1 MEDYRKIKDAL
12 LSFAKS
18 WPDSEAVCAQLLKA
32 ESMDAVM
39 SVVQGTFF
47 WCAKLEGFAPL
58 LLKYRDTFEQY
69 HIWLNHDID
78 LRSGSGWLL
87 VSEGSISVTSRGASI
102 LFVVCTGSAFLD
114 AESQAYSTLLI
125 ESLMGS
131 VVVCRSYGV
140 STLRVSGDFH
150 SKITAT
156 SFDASHLVA
165 SNSDWGWL
173 TVTSYGSSVL
183 RVGAFGK
190 SQVKAEASGNSTLRI
205 TNHDEGSVR
214 VRGLSD
220 SIVHLRGRF
229 VLRTLHDSSIARH
242 YEDHCV
248 VYGPAVRL
256 MSAKDTHVS
265 SEDNPFS
272 N

>member
-102 LFVVCTGSAFLD
+102 LLLYVLGLLFLM
-114 AESQAYSTLLI
+114 Q
-125 ESLMGS
+125 
-131 VVVCRSYGV
+131 
-140 STLRVSGDFH
+140 
-150 SKITAT
+150 K
-156 SFDASHLVA
+156 
-165 SNSDWGWL
+165 
-173 TVTSYGSSVL
+173 
-183 RVGAFGK
+183 
-190 SQVKAEASGNSTLRI
+190 
-205 TNHDEGSVR
+205 VR
-214 VRGLSD
+214 HIPL
-220 SIVHLRGRF
+220 
-229 VLRTLHDSSIARH
+229 
-242 YEDHCV
+242 
-248 VYGPAVRL
+248 
-256 MSAKDTHVS
+256 
-265 SEDNPFS
+265 FS
-272 N
+272 

>member
-1 MEDYRKIKDAL
+1 MEDYRKIKEEL

-47 WCAKLEGFAPL
+47 WCAKLEGFAAL

-69 HIWLNHDID
+69 NIWLNRDID
-78 LRSGSGWLL
+78 HRSGSGWLFI
-87 VSEGSISVTSRGASI
+87 SEGSISVTSRGASI

-114 AESQAYSTLLI
+114 AESQACSTVFI
-125 ESLMGS
+125 ESLMES
-131 VVVCRSYGV
+131 AVVCRSYDV

-156 SFDASHLVA
+156 SFDASRLDA

-173 TVTSYGSSVL
+173 TVTSYGHSVL
-183 RVGAFGK
+183 CVDAFDR
-190 SQVKAEASGNSTLRI
+190 SLVVAEASENSILHI
-205 TNHDEGSVR
+205 TNHDGGSVQ

-220 SIVHLRGRF
+220 SIVHIRGCF
-229 VLRTLHDSSIARH
+229 ALQTLQDNSIVCH
-242 YEDHCV
+242 HEDHCA
-248 VYGPAVRL
+248 VYGAAVRL
-256 MSAKDTHVS
+256 MSAEDAHVS
-265 SEDNPFS
+265 SEDNTFS